1 MQLSKLPCQREL
13 IMDMLVGLL
22 VILLLLVVFRSI
34 RRDTPETAEAMESS
48 HNRPDTPTNMPSDN
62 SNFLTILDG
71 SVCIYADQLMIYKA
85 QIVHADAHED
95 QADIRLRVLKTA
107 GLDQS
112 PDDVINISAP
122 LKTLDHTNTFLHA
135 PYVNWQLFLDKQL
148 IDEVTD
154 LAAKGEEPLAIK
166 RILLDHR
173 METTS

>member
-1 MQLSKLPCQREL
+1 
-13 IMDMLVGLL
+13 MDLLVGLL
-22 VILLLLVVFRSI
+22 NILLMLVFFRAI
-34 RRDTPETAEAMESS
+34 RRDTPKTADTIESS
-48 HNRPDTPTNMPSDN
+48 HNRPDMPSDSPFDD
-62 SNFLTILDG
+62 SNFLTLLEG

-85 QIVHADAHED
+85 QIVNADAHED

-122 LKTLDHTNTFLHA
+122 LKTLDHTNTFVHA

-148 IDEVTD
+148 INEVTER
-154 LAAKGEEPLAIK
+154 AAKGDDPSAIK